1 MGKINEMNLLL
12 QKRNLLIEQQKTDLE
27 SLKLQFE
34 ETKKVM
40 SPVNIIKSTFVNM
53 NLKESLI
60 NISLGLATNYLT
72 DKFPKFFSENK
83 FQKILNRLFKPNK

>member
-1 MGKINEMNLLL
+1 MGKINAMNLLL
-12 QKRNLLIEQQKTDLE
+12 QKRNLLIEQQKTYLE

-40 SPVNIIKSTFVNM
+40 SPANIIKSTFVNM

-60 NISLGLATNYLT
+60 NVSLWIATNY
-72 DKFPKFFSENK
+72 
-83 FQKILNRLFKPNK
+83 

>member
-1 MGKINEMNLLL
+1 MEKINEMNLLL
-12 QKRNLLIEQQKTDLE
+12 QKRDLLIEQQKIDLE

-40 SPVNIIKSTFVNM
+40 SPANIIKSTFVNM

-72 DKFPKFFSENK
+72 DKFPKFFSKNK
-83 FQKILNRLFKPNK
+83 FLKIVDRLFNLNK